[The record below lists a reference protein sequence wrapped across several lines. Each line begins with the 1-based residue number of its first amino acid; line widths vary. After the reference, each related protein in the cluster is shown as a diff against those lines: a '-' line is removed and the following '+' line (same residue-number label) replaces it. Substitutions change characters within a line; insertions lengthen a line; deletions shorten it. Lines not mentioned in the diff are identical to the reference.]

1 MTKLSRISNKQN
13 EDPYLI
19 RSEKL
24 GIVINK
30 CCAAGKFQEMLALTL
45 SRMPAKADEKSK
57 GRV

>member
-19 RSEKL
+19 RAEKL

-45 SRMPAKADEKSK
+45 SRMPSKVEEKGK
-57 GRV
+57 GRM